1 MLSSNAREV
10 SKELL
15 MKSFIGIHSFTGCDT
30 VSALNGRGKVIALNL
45 MVKNVLLKLEHVT
58 RLLDRL

>member
-30 VSALNGRGKVIALNL
+30 VSALNGRGKVKSN
-45 MVKNVLLKLEHVT
+45 KL
-58 RLLDRL
+58 DG